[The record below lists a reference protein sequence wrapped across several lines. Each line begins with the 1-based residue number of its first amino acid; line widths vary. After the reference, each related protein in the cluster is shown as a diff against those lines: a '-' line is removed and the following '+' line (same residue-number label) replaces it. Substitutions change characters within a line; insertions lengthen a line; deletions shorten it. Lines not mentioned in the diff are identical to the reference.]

1 MKRIVC
7 FGDSNT
13 YGFIPG
19 KGNRYDEHTRWTGRL
34 SELLAPK
41 GYTVIEQ
48 GKNGRTTVFDDKT
61 APDRNG
67 SEALE
72 QLFRRMPPAEYLVM
86 MLGTN
91 DCKTQFHADAAMITE
106 GMALLV
112 SMVRMYWSDTA
123 IWLLSPAPL
132 ETACFSGQMGS
143 KFDADSVSKSRELPA
158 NYRELAR
165 KTGCRF
171 LCVGDIVKADP
182 ADGVHL
188 GAASHAILA
197 ERLAA
202 CFS

>member
-48 GKNGRTTVFDDKT
+48 GKNGRTTVF
-61 APDRNG
+61 
-67 SEALE
+67 
-72 QLFRRMPPAEYLVM
+72 V
-86 MLGTN
+86 
-91 DCKTQFHADAAMITE
+91 
-106 GMALLV
+106 
-112 SMVRMYWSDTA
+112 VRMYWSDTA